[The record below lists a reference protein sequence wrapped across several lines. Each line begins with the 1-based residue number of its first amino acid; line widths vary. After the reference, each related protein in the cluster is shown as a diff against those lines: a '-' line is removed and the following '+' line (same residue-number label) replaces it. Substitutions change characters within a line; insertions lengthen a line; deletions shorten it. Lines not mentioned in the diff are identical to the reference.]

1 MVLISTSLSCHI
13 YIHMREEKSPY
24 RQLYNS
30 LSRQCSLLQNFWVY
44 AFLFSY
50 ESWLHM
56 VPSPATENCNTISST
71 GLYSLSHKIVLSW
84 TKCAKSL
91 FQIKAQLE
99 VDSPQC
105 YMINKSMKYSQ
116 AQKSLYSE
124 CKCPPGMKSERSS
137 KLSFFFNWS
146 ITDLKHY

>member
-13 YIHMREEKSPY
+13 YIHMRRRALTGSCII
-24 RQLYNS
+24 S
-30 LSRQCSLLQNFWVY
+30 LSRQCSLFKT
-44 AFLFSY
+44 FKCIRLFY
-50 ESWLHM
+50 EFWLHM
-56 VPSPATENCNTISST
+56 VPSPTTENCNTISST
-71 GLYSLSHKIVLSW
+71 GLYSLSRKVVLSW

-91 FQIKAQLE
+91 FQIKAQPE

-124 CKCPPGMKSERSS
+124 CKCPQGMKSESSS
-137 KLSFFFNWS
+137 KLSFFNWS
-146 ITDLKHY
+146 ITDLKHW